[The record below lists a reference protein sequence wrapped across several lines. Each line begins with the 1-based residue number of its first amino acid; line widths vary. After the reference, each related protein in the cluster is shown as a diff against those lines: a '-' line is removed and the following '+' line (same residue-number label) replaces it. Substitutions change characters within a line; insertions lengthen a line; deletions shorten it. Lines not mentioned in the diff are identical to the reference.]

1 MLNLQMLLKN
11 TLLPWSISDEI
22 SVGAAL
28 LMEDVPSKVQTLL
41 QKVSRWVAMLV
52 QKSLSQPAFRKMIS
66 YRARLC
72 FLLLAVATGPAI
84 LQIIVLKMKKLFS
97 NLCLIVLSDNVH
109 VLS

>member
-11 TLLPWSISDEI
+11 TLLPWSIRAEI

-41 QKVSRWVAMLV
+41 QKASRWVAMLV

-66 YRARLC
+66 YSSQA
-72 FLLLAVATGPAI
+72 LLLTTCRSNWTCYLADYSSKNEKT
-84 LQIIVLKMKKLFS
+84 VLLKSVSGCSFR
-97 NLCLIVLSDNVH
+97 
-109 VLS
+109 